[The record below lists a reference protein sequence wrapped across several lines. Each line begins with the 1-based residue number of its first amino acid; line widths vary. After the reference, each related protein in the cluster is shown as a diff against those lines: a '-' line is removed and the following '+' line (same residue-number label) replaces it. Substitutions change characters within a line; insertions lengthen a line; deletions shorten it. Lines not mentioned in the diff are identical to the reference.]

1 MDRFI
6 RWGALQEWDRGA
18 RLDRVDGYFYSILI
32 GCDNWDRLEKLAQPD
47 GLSGFDRWWRLDRY
61 KRVIRFY
68 TIPRLER
75 LDRLAWRDGLDRW
88 ERLDRWDIGDRW

>member
-1 MDRFI
+1 LI
-6 RWGALQEWDRGA
+6 R
-18 RLDRVDGYFYSILI
+18 
-32 GCDNWDRLEKLAQPD
+32 CDNWDRLEKLAQPD
-47 GLSGFDRWWRLDRY
+47 GLSGLDRWCRLDRY
-61 KRVIRFY
+61 KRVIIFY